1 MEKHPLLRSL
11 REVAHQQRDG
21 LLAARAGCPHS
32 SDLRKGAQHLLK
44 PLQPACRH
52 SRFSWLLTTACAT
65 CQQ

>member
-21 LLAARAGCPHS
+21 LLAARAGRPHS
-32 SDLRKGAQHLLK
+32 SDLRKGAQHLFA
-44 PLQPACRH
+44 PLQPACKH
-52 SRFSWLLTTACAT
+52 SCFSWLLSTARIN